1 MRRSL
6 AVFALLF
13 TTSLVLP
20 AADAAE
26 LKFCPEIKDEPAR
39 DACFQEHITHLED
52 DILRLAGDVTALN
65 KALQQ
70 KLSASDV
77 YKLQAM
83 TQGKC
88 LGFSGGDQT
97 LSMQSCEHPDS
108 WKLMNGSQP
117 LAKAENKKAAPA
129 SPAPVGQITP
139 SAPAPANNNTGSPPQ
154 AAKKA
159 ESSTAP
165 AKSPSSKQ

>member
-6 AVFALLF
+6 AVLALLF
-13 TTSLVLP
+13 TTGLVLP
-20 AADAAE
+20 GDAAE
-26 LKFCPEIKDEPAR
+26 LKFCPGIKDEPAR

-65 KALQQ
+65 KALEQ

-88 LGFSGGDQT
+88 LGFSGNDQT

-108 WKLMNGSQP
+108 WKLLTGAQP
-117 LAKAENKKAAPA
+117 LVKADNKKAAPA
-129 SPAPVGQITP
+129 PPAPVGQITP
-139 SAPAPANNNTGSPPQ
+139 SATAPANNNAGSSPQ
-154 AAKKA
+154 AAQNA
-159 ESSTAP
+159 QSSTAP